1 MKGEEVREI
10 LTQNGY
16 KLSDIAQ
23 KMEVTPQSL
32 HKYLLSDDIKTGVL
46 ERISKAID
54 KDITFFFIKD
64 DNKWDELK
72 LVNDMINRE
81 KMIYFLYQRIVDITV
96 LNSQYFKI
104 STYNV
109 SQAAEIMNHFTF
121 PIIEFVNKE
130 NEKGELISRDL
141 VKTDGIGSWEKFS
154 LDKKKLYNA
163 ELEESVRILQDMF
176 FERFKLLYNKIR
188 GY

>member
-1 MKGEEVREI
+1 MKGEEVRDI
-10 LTQNGY
+10 LIQNGY

-46 ERISKAID
+46 DRIAKAID
-54 KDITFFFIKD
+54 KDITFFFIEV
-64 DNKWDELK
+64 DNKRDDLK
-72 LVNDMINRE
+72 LVNDMISKE
-81 KMIYFLYQRIVDITV
+81 KMIYYLYQRIVDISV

-104 STYNV
+104 STYDV
-109 SQAAEIMNHFTF
+109 GQAAEIMRHFTF
-121 PIIEFVNKE
+121 PVTEWVYTKSEQKE
-130 NEKGELISRDL
+130 PISSELVR
-141 VKTDGIGSWEKFS
+141 TGGIGSWEKFS
-154 LDKKKLYNA
+154 LDRKKLYNA